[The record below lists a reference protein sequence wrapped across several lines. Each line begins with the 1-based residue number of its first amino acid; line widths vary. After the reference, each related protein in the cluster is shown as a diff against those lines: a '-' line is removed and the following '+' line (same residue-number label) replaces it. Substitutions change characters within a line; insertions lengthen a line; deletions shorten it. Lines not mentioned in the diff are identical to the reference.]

1 MKMPRLISVC
11 LLLVLGFP
19 FAAWGELGV
28 VIDHSAASTKRY
40 VGSPSLA
47 VLPDGSYVASHD
59 IFGPGSEYSNTVV
72 FVSKDKGETWEQIA
86 ELKGQFWSSLFFS
99 KDALWIMGASRE
111 YGSAIIR
118 RSVDGGRTWTSPD
131 SLTSGLFFEE
141 GEYHTAPMPVVFHND
156 RIWRAMEDRNPPE
169 KWGVNFRAFVMSAP
183 IESDWLNPKS
193 WTSTNRLRFDQDD
206 PGRAWL
212 EGNVVVGPDGELF
225 NILRLAHEDGGK
237 AALLNISKDGK
248 TISKDSDDPFIDFPG
263 GSKKFS
269 IRKDER
275 TGKYFALTNW
285 IHPFDA
291 GGNPERTRNT
301 VGLISSRNLR
311 DWKLDSV
318 VLRDPDV
325 AKTAHQYIDWL
336 IEGEDIVLVSRTA
349 YPDGLGGAH
358 RGHDANYMTFHRI
371 DNFRALRS
379 PFRSIP
385 KSMPL
390 WSDSMPGDNAVEG
403 PETRGR
409 CGISNISKP
418 TLNVFLPENPIGKAV
433 LIVPGG
439 GYGNV
444 CVNVEGTPQ
453 IEGLLEQ
460 GIAAFVLKYRL
471 PNGNRDVPIWDG
483 MRALQIIRHNSERWK
498 IDSSKVGVWGFSAG
512 GHLSSLLSNEVGML
526 YPGPRDLISKQSPVP
541 NFSILFY
548 PVISMDDSIAHRGS
562 RQRLLGSDEPS
573 DADIAEFSTEKR
585 ITAQTPPT
593 YLIHCKDDKVV
604 PIENSKVYFDSLQAA
619 GVESELRI
627 YEKGGHG
634 IGAMNTN
641 PEWESQLNAWLARR

>member
-1 MKMPRLISVC
+1 MNRPHLIFAYVILS
-11 LLLVLGFP
+11 LGFTP
-19 FAAWGELGV
+19 VVLGELGV

-40 VGSPSLA
+40 IGSPSLA

-59 IFGPGSEYSNTVV
+59 FFGPGSEYSNTVV
-72 FVSKDKGETWEQIA
+72 FASKDKGETWERIA

-99 KDALWIMGASRE
+99 KGALWIMGTTRE

-118 RSVDGGRTWTSPD
+118 RSDDGGRTWTIPD
-131 SLTSGLFFEE
+131 SLASGLLFDS
-141 GEYHTAPMPVVFHND
+141 GEYHTAPMPVIFHKG

-183 IESDWLNPKS
+183 IESDWLNAES

-212 EGNVVVGPDGELF
+212 EGNVVVEPNGGLV
-225 NILRLAHEDGGK
+225 NILRVAHEDGGK
-237 AALLNISKDGK
+237 AAVLNISRNGK
-248 TISKDSDDPFIDFPG
+248 RISKNSDTPFIKFPG
-263 GSKKFS
+263 GAKKFS

-291 GGNPERTRNT
+291 GGDPSHTRNT
-301 VGLISSRNLR
+301 VGLISSRNLK

-358 RGHDANYMTFHRI
+358 RAHDANYMTFHRI
-371 DNFRALRS
+371 EKFRSLSS

-385 KSMPL
+385 ESMPL
-390 WSDSMPGDNAVEG
+390 WPKSMPGENGVEG
-403 PETRGR
+403 PETRGG

-418 TLNVFLPENPIGKAV
+418 TLNIFLPKKPNGKAV

-453 IEGLLEQ
+453 IDGLLEQ

-471 PNGNRDVPIWDG
+471 PNGNRDVPMWDG
-483 MRALQIIRHNSERWK
+483 MRALQMIRANSERWQV
-498 IDSSKVGVWGFSAG
+498 DPSKVGVWGFSAG
-512 GHLSSLLSNEVGML
+512 GHLSSLLSNGVGRP
-526 YPGPRDLISKQSPVP
+526 YPGSKDSISEESPVP

-548 PVISMDDSIAHRGS
+548 PVISMADSIVHRGS
-562 RQRLLGSDEPS
+562 RQRLLGSDAPS
-573 DADIAEFSTEKR
+573 ESDIAEFSTEKR
-585 ITAQTPPT
+585 VTGQTPPT
-593 YLIHCKDDKVV
+593 YLIHCEDDKVV
-604 PIENSKVYFDSLQAA
+604 PIENSKVYFESLQAA
-619 GVESELRI
+619 SVESELHI

-641 PEWESQLNAWLARR
+641 PEWESQLNAWLAGR